1 MRELDDEGVR
11 EKLAN
16 SKGSLEVI
24 FHPAAGE
31 ESALEEPLAEV
42 GRQLELASGATADDA
57 WRQLVER
64 QPDLA
69 PRRRSLTAAV
79 NRSYVSF
86 DEPLSAGDELVFIPP
101 VSGG

>member
-1 MRELDDEGVR
+1 MLVRVRLFAALREQLGRSE
-11 EKLAN
+11 
-16 SKGSLEVI
+16 LE
-24 FHPAAGE
+24 
-31 ESALEEPLAEV
+31 
-42 GRQLELASGATADDA
+42 LELAPGATADDA

-69 PRRRSLTAAV
+69 PRRRGLTAAV
-79 NRSYVSF
+79 NRSYAAF

>member
-1 MRELDDEGVR
+1 MLIRVRLFAALREQLGRSE
-11 EKLAN
+11 
-16 SKGSLEVI
+16 LE
-24 FHPAAGE
+24 
-31 ESALEEPLAEV
+31 
-42 GRQLELASGATADDA
+42 LELASGATADDA

-69 PRRRSLTAAV
+69 PRRKSLTAAV